1 MSGSQIIE
9 IQPSEFDYST
19 AVGRLTRF
27 MVVVACASTVSALII
42 WDWHV
47 AVGFAIG
54 CAASLASFRW
64 LDRAVAALSARA
76 VEESQQQDSGGVIAR
91 FLLRYGLVA
100 VVGYTISRVSPI
112 SVNGLIVGLFL
123 PVTGAACEAV
133 HEVYGVLAKRG

>member
-1 MSGSQIIE
+1 MSGPQTIE
-9 IQPSEFDYST
+9 IEPSEFDYSA

-47 AVGFAIG
+47 AAGFAMG
-54 CAASLASFRW
+54 CTASLLSFRW
-64 LDRAVAALSARA
+64 LESAVAALSARA

-91 FLLRYGLVA
+91 FLLRYGLIA
-100 VVGYTISRVSPI
+100 AVGYTISRVSPI

-123 PVTGAACEAV
+123 PVAGAACEAV
-133 HEVYGVLAKRG
+133 HEVYGVLVQRD